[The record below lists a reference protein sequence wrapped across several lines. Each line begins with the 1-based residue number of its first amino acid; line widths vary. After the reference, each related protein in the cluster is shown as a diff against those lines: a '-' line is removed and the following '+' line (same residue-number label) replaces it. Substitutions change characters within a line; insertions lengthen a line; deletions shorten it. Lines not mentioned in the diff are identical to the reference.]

1 MKFEE
6 LSILKY
12 GALVDFKPIS
22 FEPNINVLLG
32 DNGSGKSSI
41 VKSLYHLLFGIPTK
55 SDHYFQYDYDGP
67 TAVSRTEIGSGG
79 VILNIDS
86 NGDKLSIS
94 RSKWDKNINEQIKI
108 YILK

>member
-12 GALVDFKPIS
+12 GTLVDFKPIS

-41 VKSLYHLLFGIPTK
+41 VKSLYHLLFGMPAK
-55 SDHYFQYDYDGP
+55 QDQHFYYDYDGP
-67 TAVSRTEIGSGG
+67 TAISAKEMGSEIFDG
-79 VILNIDS
+79 
-86 NGDKLSIS
+86 
-94 RSKWDKNINEQIKI
+94 
-108 YILK
+108 

>member
-12 GALVDFKPIS
+12 GTLVDFKPIS

-41 VKSLYHLLFGIPTK
+41 VKSLYHLLFGMPAK
-55 SDHYFQYDYDGP
+55 QDQHFYYDYDCEYHCY
-67 TAVSRTEIGSGG
+67 VDCYDDYYCWEI
-79 VILNIDS
+79 
-86 NGDKLSIS
+86 
-94 RSKWDKNINEQIKI
+94 
-108 YILK
+108 

>member
-41 VKSLYHLLFGIPTK
+41 V
-55 SDHYFQYDYDGP
+55 
-67 TAVSRTEIGSGG
+67 
-79 VILNIDS
+79 
-86 NGDKLSIS
+86 
-94 RSKWDKNINEQIKI
+94 
-108 YILK
+108 